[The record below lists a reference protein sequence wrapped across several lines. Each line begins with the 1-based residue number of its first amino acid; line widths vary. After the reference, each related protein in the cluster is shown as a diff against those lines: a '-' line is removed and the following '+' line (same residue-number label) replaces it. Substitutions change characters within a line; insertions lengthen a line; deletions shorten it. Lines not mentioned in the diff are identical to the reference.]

1 MPVPSDLQCGIV
13 DTSRS
18 PFAKLIPLG
27 FGEVLLRPGFWAAW
41 RATTRREAIPYGYR
55 KLEESGVLSNIEVA
69 ASRRDGTFRNM
80 RFADSDLYKWLE
92 AASYELANSWDDE
105 LASKVKACV
114 ELTAEAQRSDGY
126 LNTYY
131 QLGDIENRWTNLRH
145 DHELYCA
152 GHMFQAAVAHHRCT
166 GDSSFLD
173 VARRFADHIDETFG
187 PGKLESVPGHPEIEM
202 ALVELYRT
210 TGEKR
215 YIDLARFFIDYRG
228 KGLIGGSPYYQ
239 DHCPVR
245 ECREMAGHAVR
256 QLYLT
261 SGMTDLYLETG
272 ESALLESLNRLW
284 ADMTTEKM
292 SITGGIGARHDRES
306 FGESYEL
313 PNDRVYNETCAQ
325 IASVMWNWRML
336 LANGQCRFADLME
349 WTLYNGVA
357 SGISLDGRTFFYPN
371 PLLSRGKIER
381 SGWFDCA
388 CCPPN
393 VMRTLASLHNYFAA
407 RDSNGLQIHLYDNCK
422 IVTPLSQGGEI
433 KIVMET
439 DYPWKPDVKLTIRA
453 ASGTAGSSEW
463 TLSLR
468 VPAWSVRPRIAVNG
482 REHAV
487 ESVPGTYAEIRRIWS
502 DGDTVELVFDM
513 EPVFHEAH
521 PYVEPARGCAALTW
535 GPLVYCLEECDQ
547 DPGVKVMD
555 CSIKTDTL
563 PQHHWRADLLGGVVT
578 LEAEGLCESNED
590 WQGKLYRTLPSASA
604 AAEAAG
610 KPSGKAVS
618 RTGIKLKAIPY
629 YAWANRGKYPM
640 RVWIPRS

>member
-1 MPVPSDLQCGIV
+1 MPVPSDVQYGIV

-27 FGEVLLRPGFWAAW
+27 FGEIQLRGGFWAAW
-41 RATTRREAIPYGYR
+41 RNTTRREAIPYGYQ
-55 KLEESGVLSNIEVA
+55 KLVDSGALFNFEVA
-69 ASRRDGTFRNM
+69 AGRRDGAFRNM
-80 RFADSDLYKWLE
+80 RFSDSDLYKWLE

-114 ELTAEAQRSDGY
+114 DLAAEAQRSDGY

-131 QLGDIENRWTNLRH
+131 QLGDIEKRWTNLRH

-166 GDSSFLD
+166 GDTSFLD
-173 VARRFADHIDETFG
+173 VARRFADHIEEAFG

-210 TGEKR
+210 TGEQR
-215 YIDLARFFIDYRG
+215 YFDLARFFVDYRG
-228 KGLIGGSPYYQ
+228 KGLIGGSPYHQ

-256 QLYLT
+256 QLYLM
-261 SGMTDLYLETG
+261 SGMTDLYLENG

-292 SITGGIGARHDRES
+292 SITGGVGARHDRES

-336 LANGQCRFADLME
+336 LATGQCRFADLME
-349 WTLYNGVA
+349 WTLHNGVA
-357 SGISLDGRTFFYPN
+357 SGISLDGKSYFYPN
-371 PLLSRGKIER
+371 PLMSRGAIER

-393 VMRTLASLHNYFAA
+393 VMRTLASMHNYFAT
-407 RDSNGLQIHLYDNCK
+407 RDGKGLQIHLYDSCE
-422 IVTPLSQGGEI
+422 IETSLSQGGDI

-439 DYPWKPDVKLTIRA
+439 EYPWKPDVKLTIQA
-453 ASGTAGSSEW
+453 ASGTAENSEW

-468 VPAWSVRPRIAVNG
+468 LPGWSGRPKIIVNG
-482 REHAV
+482 AEHAADAT
-487 ESVPGTYAEIRRIWS
+487 PGSYAEIRRAWS
-502 DGDTVELVFDM
+502 AGNTVELTFAM

-521 PYVEPARGCAALTW
+521 PYVEPARGCAALTR

-547 DPGVKVMD
+547 NPGVKVMD
-555 CSIKTDTL
+555 CSIETDAT
-563 PQHHWRADLLGGVVT
+563 PQISRRADLLAGVVT
-578 LEAEGLCESNED
+578 LEAQGFYESNED
-590 WQGKLYRTLPSASA
+590 WQGRLYRTVPSSSA
-604 AAEAAG
+604 KAA
-610 KPSGKAVS
+610 S
-618 RTGIKLKAIPY
+618 RTGTKLTAIPY
-629 YAWANRGKYPM
+629 YAWANRGTYPM
-640 RVWIPRS
+640 AVWIPRS